1 MVLSLT
7 HSFLSISSSVRDH
20 RDEDGV
26 MAVGVE
32 ADAEEEE
39 EEEAREPKILSTRTL
54 KLSSMAAAGF
64 KDGKNQGFGKLQF
77 GGLRM
82 RSFWSFDNL
91 TTLFLS
97 LSAFESHSTP
107 AFAVV
112 FLQSLDSTI
121 RRVVLFKPS
130 LIKLRSCDINEILRS
145 RNL

>member
-26 MAVGVE
+26 VAAGVE

-39 EEEAREPKILSTRTL
+39 AAAAREPKILSTRTL

-64 KDGKNQGFGKLQF
+64 KEGRKEGKNQGFEKVHNF

-97 LSAFESHSTP
+97 LSSCESHYSSLRRCFSTVCWMLLHDVS
-107 AFAVV
+107 FY
-112 FLQSLDSTI
+112 LNHHS
-121 RRVVLFKPS
+121 
-130 LIKLRSCDINEILRS
+130 
-145 RNL
+145 